1 MKIRPKRQ
9 SDNVVDKRRIGS
21 STGAKIG
28 MGGGGILAVIVALVF
43 GSGLLGGGGGAPGGL
58 NVDDLMGALQQPAS
72 ADQPQQ
78 QTDDTVV
85 DPDADLALFMGGV
98 LDDVQNTWTEIFA
111 GSGQT
116 YPAATLVLFT
126 GREASGCGTATSA
139 IGPHYC
145 PLDQNIY
152 IDLDFYGELAR
163 RFRAE
168 GDFAQAYVLAHE
180 VAHHVQNVTGI
191 MDEVRRL
198 QQQYPDDANEFSIR
212 LELQADCLAGVW
224 AYTAYERDL
233 LERGDLEE
241 GLTAAAAVGDDRIQA
256 QANGMVNPETW
267 THGSSEQRVEW
278 FRVGFDSGDPNQC
291 DTFSEGL

>member
-1 MKIRPKRQ
+1 VKIRPKRQ
-9 SDNVVDKRRIGS
+9 SENVVDKRRIGS
-21 STGAKIG
+21 STGAKVG
-28 MGGGGILAVIVALVF
+28 MGAGGILAIIVALVF
-43 GSGLLGGGGGAPGGL
+43 GGGALGGGGGAPGGL
-58 NVDDLMGALQQPAS
+58 NVEDLIGALQQPTS
-72 ADQPQQ
+72 AEEQPQ
-78 QTDDTVV
+78 TGETVV

-98 LDDVQNTWTEIFA
+98 LDDVQNTWTEIYA
-111 GSGQT
+111 ASGVV
-116 YPAATLVLFT
+116 YEPATLVLFT
-126 GREASGCGTATSA
+126 GREASGCGTATSQ

-152 IDLDFYGELAR
+152 IDLDFYDELAR

-180 VAHHVQNVTGI
+180 VAHHVQNVSGI

-291 DTFSEGL
+291 DTFSQGL

>member
-9 SDNVVDKRRIGS
+9 SENVVDKRRIGQ
-21 STGAKIG
+21 STGAKVG
-28 MGGGGILAVIVALVF
+28 MGAGGILAIIVALFF
-43 GSGLLGGGGGAPGGL
+43 GSGALGGGGGAPGGL
-58 NVDDLMGALQQPAS
+58 SVDDLMGALQQPAS
-72 ADQPQQ
+72 AEEQPQ
-78 QTDDTVV
+78 TGETVV

-98 LDDVQNTWTEIFA
+98 LDDVQNTWTEIYA
-111 GSGQT
+111 ASGAV
-116 YPAATLVLFT
+116 YEPAKLVLFT
-126 GREASGCGTATSA
+126 GREASGCGTATSQ

-145 PLDQNIY
+145 PLDKYIY
-152 IDLDFYGELAR
+152 IDLAFYDELAR

-180 VAHHVQNVTGI
+180 VAHHVQNISGI

-198 QQQYPDDANEFSIR
+198 QQQYPEDANEFSIR

-241 GLTAAAAVGDDRIQA
+241 GLTAAAAVGDDRIQS

-278 FRVGFDSGDPNQC
+278 FRVGFDSGDPNAC
-291 DTFSEGL
+291 DTFSQGL